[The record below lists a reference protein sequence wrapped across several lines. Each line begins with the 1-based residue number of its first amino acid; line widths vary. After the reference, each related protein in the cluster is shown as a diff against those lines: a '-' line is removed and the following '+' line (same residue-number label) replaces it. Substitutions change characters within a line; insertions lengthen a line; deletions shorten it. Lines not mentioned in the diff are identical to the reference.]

1 MKQYHSKVKFS
12 ARLKGQAMIEYIV
25 ILGVL
30 TAALLTAGEGSIGM
44 SKDDE
49 GSLVAA
55 LHKRYTTQTHAL
67 SISEAPETT
76 NFNDLALYY
85 KSLGKFP
92 KLADGLGEA
101 SVLLNKVTSTAV
113 SIDDGIDKLKEYTDP
128 KKALSLIDSD
138 AIKDEV
144 VEEIKNE
151 LRDRLIDA
159 IIPI

>member
-1 MKQYHSKVKFS
+1 
-12 ARLKGQAMIEYIV
+12 
-25 ILGVL
+25 
-30 TAALLTAGEGSIGM
+30 
-44 SKDDE
+44 
-49 GSLVAA
+49 
-55 LHKRYTTQTHAL
+55 
-67 SISEAPETT
+67 
-76 NFNDLALYY
+76 
-85 KSLGKFP
+85 
-92 KLADGLGEA
+92 
-101 SVLLNKVTSTAV
+101 VTSTAV